1 MKRVFHMELHK
12 ALHSW
17 FFLAAVCCGGL
28 FAILSFVDRV
38 SNYFF
43 GLGVLNMVD
52 AAERMGY
59 VKYPIV
65 PMSTVYNEWLGG
77 EGLSLG
83 YTLFFTLLPLLAVLP
98 YGYSFSEELRGGYL
112 KMVVPRCGRRRYFL
126 AKAGASFLSGGLA
139 VTIPLAASLFFCFL
153 IFPAAKPNVIYD
165 QYFPFTHSSM
175 LAGLVY
181 SHPLLYMLLYLGI
194 DFVFAGLFAC
204 LSISSV
210 FFFRQRLASVVLPFL
225 FVLGCDML
233 RSFGTYVSY
242 VEISP
247 MRLMHAVPTANFIKA
262 PVLLGWLCL
271 FVLLTLPLILYRG
284 CKHEIF

>member
-77 EGLSLG
+77 AGLSLG
-83 YTLFFTLLPLLAVLP
+83 YTLFFTLLPLLAVLRRMSP
-98 YGYSFSEELRGGYL
+98 KEYAALPDLSE
-112 KMVVPRCGRRRYFL
+112 
-126 AKAGASFLSGGLA
+126 GLENR
-139 VTIPLAASLFFCFL
+139 LAAAVKEARSL
-153 IFPAAKPNVIYD
+153 
-165 QYFPFTHSSM
+165 
-175 LAGLVY
+175 
-181 SHPLLYMLLYLGI
+181 
-194 DFVFAGLFAC
+194 
-204 LSISSV
+204 
-210 FFFRQRLASVVLPFL
+210 R
-225 FVLGCDML
+225 
-233 RSFGTYVSY
+233 
-242 VEISP
+242 
-247 MRLMHAVPTANFIKA
+247 
-262 PVLLGWLCL
+262 
-271 FVLLTLPLILYRG
+271 
-284 CKHEIF
+284 